1 MPDESLATWGMS
13 SVEMNEFDQ
22 LYDSMN
28 MKLVGSPTKSH
39 YFVIFFDGTI
49 RKFVP
54 PSRCRISLKEGA
66 NPYTIIFPN
75 HALAFQNIANIAI
88 RIRNCSG
95 ILAIRYQAHR
105 RKWCLCVVMN
115 LSPFSTQRKFVVR
128 YWKGG
133 LMDRGTPDFL
143 SKWRLGWH
151 AVECFF
157 GQDIFLPL
165 DDQSFEFVNIV
176 ASHPIVQLCHPNSV
190 TDSTDGFLQSSYD
203 GPDFIKGVP
212 LCSLNNPPTILQLG
226 ETTLNRKRKRPG
238 RKIGNDPSIFWHQY
252 LVNTCFSL
260 MRQTAKALMIE
271 LKGLVAV
278 PFVSRK
284 NSQNISLGY
293 VSIADYRILSSMP
306 RSVDGHNE
314 LLAVISVKTL
324 HLCIVDRGKTGNLVV
339 AIPTTGID
347 ESVGNGTIT
356 RDYVEGPLFKSCS
369 TETPEQCFRLIKVI
383 NLPKVSRPFL
393 CFV

>member
-66 NPYTIIFPN
+66 NPYTIIFAN
-75 HALAFQNIANIAI
+75 HALAFQNTANIAI

-151 AVECFF
+151 AVKCFF

-314 LLAVISVKTL
+314 LLAVLSVKTL